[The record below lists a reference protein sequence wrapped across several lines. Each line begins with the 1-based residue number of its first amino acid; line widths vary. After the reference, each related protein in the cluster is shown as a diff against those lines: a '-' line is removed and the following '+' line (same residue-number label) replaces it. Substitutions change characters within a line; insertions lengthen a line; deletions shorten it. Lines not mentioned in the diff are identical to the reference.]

1 MASFVTARLLQSVAV
16 PAQRTTIGDLAA
28 ISPNDEGAGMEWTT
42 TLPSGATY
50 AGRIDESFKDDD
62 VAFVLDFTRLAM
74 KARLGYFQ
82 SSRPEDSMKLIK
94 KMAGPSKN
102 RSLAEI
108 VALEHLA
115 AAAIAWKN
123 SEGDAQFDV
132 LYRAVEE
139 YEFRE
144 RGKSPVPARKRS
156 RGRDSPK

>member
-1 MASFVTARLLQSVAV
+1 VTAQLLQSLAL
-16 PAQRTTIGDLAA
+16 PAQRASNDDLAA
-28 ISPNDEGAGMEWTT
+28 FSPNDEGAGMDWTT
-42 TLPSGATY
+42 KLPSGAMY
-50 AGRIDESFKDDD
+50 AGHIDESFKDDD
-62 VAFVLDFTRLAM
+62 ITFVLDFTRLAM

-82 SSRPEDSMKLIK
+82 SSKPEDAMRFVKE
-94 KMAGPSKN
+94 MAGPSKN

-123 SEGDAQFDV
+123 SDGDTQFDL

-144 RGKSPVPARKRS
+144 RGKAPVSGKKRRRHATSPS
-156 RGRDSPK
+156 